1 MITPGTISPSDSPR
15 FPNLPVI
22 PDYTLLR
29 RIGAG
34 AYGEVW
40 LARNSATG
48 IYRAVKIVH
57 RAQFMDARPFERE
70 FEGIRRF
77 EVVSRSH
84 PSQVS
89 LFHVG
94 RSGPECFYYVME
106 LADPVTTA
114 PSPDLPW
121 PPATQEPLVQEGDP
135 DAYEPRTLRSDLDHG
150 RLPAQ
155 QVLDLG
161 LALSEALEHLH
172 DHGLVHRDV
181 KPSNIIFVNGRPKL
195 ADIGLIADAS
205 DSQSVVG
212 TEGYIDPFGPG
223 TPGADLFALGKVLY
237 ESLTGFDRRRF
248 PELPADLRKWPDARL
263 AYELNAII
271 VRTCADHL
279 KGRYPDVARLRNDL
293 AALASGRS
301 VLGRRSRRRW
311 LKVVLTLGGVGSAIG
326 LAPMALRK
334 LVAWSQNDIVRGVRD
349 GYPGTTHEAALR
361 EYTLARTATARLTF
375 DSLVEGRRH
384 YEEAVR
390 LDPEYALAMSGLAAN
405 WLMEAGYGLTL
416 GRDTFPRA
424 RALASAAL
432 QINPRLEVA
441 HEKLGKVAAWLDYD
455 WTAAEASL
463 SKAIEITPENAQ
475 LHDSY
480 AWNLLVPLGRFREAH
495 AQMDAARRLEP
506 FAPTW
511 MLRKAC
517 VYYFERD
524 SAAALGPLETLVR
537 ADPRDRDSRA
547 WQARVLEALGR
558 YPEAL
563 QSYTVLEA
571 LINEQPRTRAECIAG
586 RAVTLARSGDT
597 KAARRLLDELLARS
611 QESTTALAVA
621 EVYAALAEPDPAIAW
636 LETAYDHRDPGM
648 IWIGV
653 DPRLDSLRADP
664 RFRSLLQKMR
674 LQGP

>member
-1 MITPGTISPSDSPR
+1 LIAPGTISPSDRPR

-57 RAQFMDARPFERE
+57 RAHFMDARPFERE

-77 EVVSRSH
+77 EVISRSH
-84 PSQVS
+84 PSQIS

-114 PSPDLPW
+114 PAPGSASPPSA
-121 PPATQEPLVQEGDP
+121 PEPLVQEGDP
-135 DAYEPRTLRSDLDHG
+135 AAYEPRTLRSDLDHG
-150 RLPAQ
+150 RLAAQ

-161 LALSEALEHLH
+161 LALSEALAHLH

-195 ADIGLIADAS
+195 ADIGLVADAS
-205 DSQSVVG
+205 DSRSIVG
-212 TEGYIDPFGPG
+212 TEGYIAPQGPG
-223 TPGADLFALGKVLY
+223 TPAADLFALGKVLY
-237 ESLTGFDRRRF
+237 ESLTGLDRRRF
-248 PELPADLRKWPDARL
+248 PELPTDLRQWPDGRL
-263 AYELNAII
+263 AFELNAII
-271 VRTCADHL
+271 VKACVDPL
-279 KGRYPDVARLRNDL
+279 EERYPDVASLQNDL
-293 AALASGRS
+293 AVLASGRS
-301 VLGRRSRRRW
+301 VLSRRSRRRW
-311 LKVVLTLGGVGSAIG
+311 LGVIVVLAGVGSAIG
-326 LAPMALRK
+326 FAPLALRPW
-334 LVAWSQNDIVRGVRD
+334 VARLQNDLVHEVRD
-349 GYPGTTHEAALR
+349 GYPGTTNEAALR
-361 EYTLARTATARLTF
+361 EYTLGRTATARFTI
-375 DSLVEGRRH
+375 DSLADGRRH

-405 WLMEAGYGLTL
+405 WQYEAGYGLTL
-416 GRDTFPRA
+416 GRVAFPQM
-424 RALASAAL
+424 RALALAAAR
-432 QINPRLEVA
+432 INPRLEVA

-463 SKAIEITPENAQ
+463 RRAIEITPNNAQ

-480 AWNLLVPLGRFREAH
+480 AWNLLVPLGRFREA
-495 AQMDAARRLEP
+495 QTEMDAARRLEP
-506 FAPTW
+506 FEPLW

-517 VYYFERD
+517 VFYFERNFETAH
-524 SAAALGPLETLVR
+524 SQLESIIQ
-537 ADPRDRDSRA
+537 ADPRNCDHRT
-547 WQARVLEALGR
+547 WHARTSEALGR

-563 QSYTVLEA
+563 QSYAVLGR
-571 LINEQPRTRAECIAG
+571 LIAEQPRTPAESIAG
-586 RAVTLARSGDT
+586 RAVTLARAGDSN
-597 KAARRLLDELLARS
+597 AARALLEGLQARS
-611 QESTTALAVA
+611 QEPTTALAVA
-621 EVYAALAEPDPAIAW
+621 EVYAALGERDLAITW
-636 LETAYDHRDPGM
+636 LETAYDHRDPAI

-653 DPRLDSLRADP
+653 APRLDSLRAES

-674 LQGP
+674 LLGP